1 MTTNPVTAIIETLH
15 KIAANPWVYDQI
27 QTLAGQKQSFR
38 RISTHTSGLHAETVV
53 DVGGGTGLWKTLWSA
68 DCRYICLDLEML
80 KLRGFRSKVP
90 AGLAVLSDAS
100 SMPIAT
106 GSADV
111 VTCVALL
118 HHLPDAVL
126 DQVLE
131 EALRVLRVGGKLI
144 LLDPVI
150 NRERWAGRI
159 LWRLDRG
166 SYPRTAEELRKK
178 LESRFKVIHWDRYAI
193 YHEYVFGIGV
203 RS

>member
-1 MTTNPVTAIIETLH
+1 MTTNPVNAIIETLH

-38 RISTHTSGLHAETVV
+38 WISRHTAGLHAETVV
-53 DVGGGTGLWKTLWSA
+53 DVGGGTGLWKRLWPAS
-68 DCRYICLDLEML
+68 CRYICLDLEMP

-100 SMPIAT
+100 SMSIAT

-111 VTCVALL
+111 VTCVALM
-118 HHLPDAVL
+118 HHLPDALL
-126 DQVLE
+126 DQVFE
-131 EALRVLRVGGKLI
+131 EARRVLRVGGQLI

-150 NRERWAGRI
+150 NRERWVGRI
-159 LWRLDRG
+159 LWKLDRG
-166 SYPRTAEELRKK
+166 SYPRSAEELRKK
-178 LESRFKVIHWDRYAI
+178 LESRFKVIHWERYAI